1 VTQKKLFVRFMG
13 LELLLTPYAASYYIR
28 PYRIC
33 RNPTLCSKEAHMDFP
48 PIFLQ
53 KINKLNHQFN
63 DSCEISTFQRGSRF
77 SIFFPLFQR
86 EPKLIPICKN
96 TRIQF
101 LLSREGRCKTSEA
114 VVLLYNIVRA
124 LSPNHCNMST
134 RKVSW

>member
-1 VTQKKLFVRFMG
+1 MG

-33 RNPTLCSKEAHMDFP
+33 RNPTLCSKEAHMDFFP
-48 PIFLQ
+48 YFYKKKKTESSIQ
-53 KINKLNHQFN
+53 H
-63 DSCEISTFQRGSRF
+63 DCYEISTFQRGSRF

-101 LLSREGRCKTSEA
+101 LLSREGRCKTGEA

-124 LSPNHCNMST
+124 
-134 RKVSW
+134 